1 MNLLRIAGAALAAAV
16 ASTAVVSA
24 ATGSY
29 STDYKPPKLSHLGKT
44 SIPIAGSGTV
54 IVKVLVKAD
63 GGFTVQNVIRST
75 NAADNAAAL
84 DIAKNSTYVVGT
96 RGGKATTAFYDFTL
110 KFSGKSV
117 SSPDEQAVAS
127 SGEIGTINSMLK
139 ANNFVGAA
147 AEFDKMSS
155 IPARDRSA
163 AAATYAT
170 AAVQLQKTNAQQAL
184 TYGQKAVSLQ
194 ADSNTYFALGV
205 AQLANNQNAD
215 AAANLKRAHDM
226 GGGPRTIR
234 ERAVLDSYLI
244 QAYNATGDTADAN
257 TISAELKR
265 ISPNT
270 AANPS
275 MPTLPD
281 SFNQAMTAENAGK
294 FDDAVRLYEQSAQ
307 TTPGIAVTAYSRAAL
322 AIGRMQ
328 PPDYR
333 RMKAEA
339 DKALAIN
346 PNDAGA
352 NAAEGIAVVQLG
364 IVNRDDGQK
373 KQGLDILNKA
383 DAQAKAA
390 NITGLVNLIEN
401 FIKSVPQ

>member
-1 MNLLRIAGAALAAAV
+1 MKLLRFAGAILTVAVATTAVGAAA
-16 ASTAVVSA
+16 TI
-24 ATGSY
+24 
-29 STDYKPPKLSHLGKT
+29 STDYKPPKLSHLGK
-44 SIPIAGSGTV
+44 SAVPVAGSGTV
-54 IVKVLVKAD
+54 IVKVLVKSD
-63 GGFTVQNVIRST
+63 GSFTVQNVIRTT

-84 DIAKNSTYVVGT
+84 DIAKNSTYRVGL
-96 RGGKATTAFYDFTL
+96 RGGKPTTAFYDFTL
-110 KFSGKSV
+110 KFNGKSV
-117 SSPDEQAVAS
+117 SSPDEESAVAS
-127 SGEIGTINSMLK
+127 GSVAAINALLK
-139 ANNFVGAA
+139 AQNYVGAA

-155 IPARDRSA
+155 IPARDKSA

-170 AAVQLQKTNAQQAL
+170 AAVQLQHSNAQQAL
-184 TYGQKAVSLQ
+184 AYGQKAVSLVP
-194 ADSNTYFALGV
+194 DSSSYFALGV

-215 AAANLKRAHDM
+215 AAASLKRAHDAA
-226 GGGPRTIR
+226 GGPRTTK
-234 ERAVLDSYLI
+234 ERAVLDTYLI

-257 TISAELKR
+257 AISAELKR

-270 AANPS
+270 STSSTGAVPAA
-275 MPTLPD
+275 
-281 SFNQAMTAENAGK
+281 FNDAVTAENGGK
-294 FDDAVRLYEQSAQ
+294 FDDAVKLYEQAAQ
-307 TTPGIAVTAYSRAAL
+307 ASPSIAVTAYARAAF

-328 PPDYR
+328 PPDYK

-339 DKALAIN
+339 DKAVALNA
-346 PNDAGA
+346 NDPGA
-352 NAAEGIAVVQLG
+352 NAAEGIAVTQLG